1 MKTRVVAIPEVIDY
15 LNELVDILYEKQYFS
30 FEDSSVDYVVEIFE
44 DIITNL
50 PVKPSK
56 PAPIKFDKYRK
67 NMEYAAFRK
76 NKHTTWYVF
85 FDVYK
90 EYEEKIFLV
99 RHIENN
105 HTAAQYLE
113 SGYLPGH

>member
-1 MKTRVVAIPEVIDY
+1 MKVKILSTPEIIDY
-15 LNELVDILYEKQYFS
+15 LYELVDILYEKQYFS
-30 FEDSSVDYVVEIFE
+30 YENDSVEYVVDLFE

-50 PVKPSK
+50 HKKRRK
-56 PAPIKFDKYRK
+56 PAPKHFDEYGK
-67 NMEYAAFRK
+67 NMEYSAFKK

-90 EYEEKIFLV
+90 DNEETVYLV

-105 HTAAQYLE
+105 HTAAQYL
-113 SGYLPGH
+113 YDRF